1 MTANSMVAPSSDAR
15 RSATPLQ
22 AGMLFNALANPK
34 SGVDIQQVAITL
46 EESLDVT
53 RFTKAWH
60 DLILNHDILRT
71 SFAWEG
77 LSTPEQVVHGH
88 AAMPVEQLDWSDLD
102 QAARRNAKADLMRAE
117 RVKGFAMDAPSLM
130 RLTIVRDADDRWW
143 VLWTFHHAILDG
155 RSFPLV
161 LERLLALYDG
171 VVSSLTPRGA
181 TFDDV
186 ARALTAI
193 DHAPAKEAWRQRLA
207 QLESPTSIDIPY
219 QTTETAADAPGV
231 SAIETRLDEATTTA
245 LLTLAVENE
254 VSLNNVIQAAWT
266 LLLHHYSQQLKVAFG
281 TTRAGRHFIEGARDV
296 IGLLINTVPFLVS
309 VEAEDTLSSLLA
321 KMHQEQ
327 RALRPLE
334 TTPLADIQAAS
345 SLGKTPVFDT
355 IVMYDEATLNTRMA
369 ERLGA
374 RAAGRRFDYVGQTN
388 FDLTLLAYAE
398 PELLLRL
405 EYSTARYNEAAARRI
420 LGQLEKL
427 LKGFPDAGSTTQAVA
442 IDYLLDEE
450 KRDLEAWNATD
461 VDWDLDT
468 TLMALFERQ
477 VERTPDTPAITYK
490 DTTLT
495 YRAFNA
501 RANQLAHYLRKEGVA
516 PDQLVGLAVERS
528 IEMELGIYGVVK
540 AGGAFVPLDPEL
552 PVDRLAFMAEDA
564 GVRLILTQR
573 HLADRLPAD
582 GPKIVALDGD
592 DRPWADQPEANPTLV
607 TRPDQLA
614 YALFTS
620 GSTGTPKCAMN
631 EHRGIV
637 NRILWMQDAFKLDA
651 SDTVLQKT
659 PYSFDV
665 SVWEHFWP
673 LQVGARLVMA
683 ELGGHRDPAYLADII
698 NAEQVTTIH
707 FVPSMLQLF
716 VEEPKVATCKSI
728 RRFIASGEALPREL
742 QDRLFALLDTKLH
755 NLYGPTEAAIDVTWW
770 ACDAESPLKSVP
782 IGRAIA
788 NTQIHLLDKQC
799 RPVPPGVAG
808 ELFIGGVQVGRG
820 YLNRDELT
828 ADRFIDDPFRP
839 GGRLY
844 KTGDLARFMPDGN
857 VEYLGRLD
865 HQVKVRGLRIE
876 LGEIEA
882 VVGQHD
888 AVREVVVIARENRP
902 GQQMLVG
909 YVVGDGIDIEALRR
923 HALKVLADYMV
934 PSEWVVLDAFPL
946 NASGKVDRKR
956 LPAPALAPKRDR
968 LEPSSNV
975 EMRIVAA
982 WKQVL
987 DHNEIGAGDTFFDVG
1002 GTSLSVIRLA
1012 HRLSETFEREVRVAD
1027 LLRFTTV
1034 GQQAQFLD
1042 VSADQPDTQVQA
1054 GVAIARQ
1061 QRDARAKRRRVL
1073 R

>member
-1 MTANSMVAPSSDAR
+1 MTANSMAASSDQER
-15 RSATPLQ
+15 RPATPLQ
-22 AGMLFNALANPK
+22 VGMLFNALAGSR

-46 EESLDVT
+46 EEPLNVP
-53 RFTKAWH
+53 RFARAWQE
-60 DLILNHDILRT
+60 LIRDHAILRT

-77 LSTPEQVVHGH
+77 MNAPLQVVHDLP
-88 AAMPVEQLDWSDLD
+88 AMPIVQQDWSHLGEGARDEAR
-102 QAARRNAKADLMRAE
+102 AALLQEE
-117 RVKGFAMDAPSLM
+117 RVKGFAMDGPSLM
-130 RLTIVRDADDRWW
+130 RLTVMREADDRWW

-161 LERLLALYDG
+161 LERLFARYDG
-171 VVSSLTPRGA
+171 VAGVAVPEGS
-181 TFDDV
+181 TFADYAD
-186 ARALTAI
+186 ALAAI
-193 DHAPAKEAWRQRLA
+193 DQAPAKEAWRERLA
-207 QLESPTSIDIPY
+207 ILESPTPIEIPY
-219 QTTETAADAPGV
+219 QTPRPDEGMPSV
-231 SAIETRLDEATTTA
+231 SAIEARLDEETTSA
-245 LLTLAVENE
+245 LRKLAAETGVR
-254 VSLNNVIQAAWT
+254 LNNVVQAAWT
-266 LLLHHYSQQLKVAFG
+266 LLLHHYTQQPTVAFG
-281 TTRAGRHFIEGARDV
+281 TTRAGRHVIEEADDV
-296 IGLLINTVPFLVS
+296 IGLLINTVPFVVRLDPK
-309 VEAEDTLSSLLA
+309 DTLGNLLA
-321 KMHQEQ
+321 KMREEQ

-334 TTPLADIQAAS
+334 TTPLAEIQAAS
-345 SLGKTPVFDT
+345 SLGTTPVFDN
-355 IVMYDEATLNTRMA
+355 IVMYDEATLNARMA

-374 RAAGRRFDYVGQTN
+374 RAEGRYFDYIGQTN

-405 EYSTARYNEAAARRI
+405 EFDNISYGEVAARRI
-420 LGQLEKL
+420 LRQLEQL
-427 LKGFPDAGSTTQAVA
+427 LKGFPGAGNIQAVA

-450 KRDLEAWNATD
+450 KQNLAAWNTTGN
-461 VDWDLDT
+461 DWDLDA
-468 TLMALFERQ
+468 TLMGLFEQQ
-477 VERTPDTPAITYK
+477 VERTPLAPAVVYK
-490 DTTLT
+490 DSTLT

-501 RANQLAHYLRKEGVA
+501 RANQLARYLRKEGVK

-528 IEMELGIYGVVK
+528 IEMELGIYGIVK

-552 PVDRLAFMAEDA
+552 PKDRLAFMAEDA
-564 GVRLILTQR
+564 GVPLILTQR
-573 HLADRLPAD
+573 HLVDRLPAD
-582 GPKIVALDGD
+582 GSRLVVLDGD
-592 DRPWADQPEANPTLV
+592 DQPWNEEPDDNLAIV

-637 NRILWMQDAFKLDA
+637 NRLLWMQDTFKLDA

-665 SVWEHFWP
+665 SIWEHFWP

-683 ELGGHRDPAYLADII
+683 EPGGHRDPAYLAEII
-698 NAEQVTTIH
+698 NAEKVTTIH
-707 FVPSMLQLF
+707 FVPSMLQHF
-716 VEEPKVATCKSI
+716 VEEPKVATCTSI

-742 QDRLFALLDTKLH
+742 QDRLFAVLDTELH

-770 ACDAESPLKSVP
+770 ACDAKSPLTSVP

-788 NTQIHLLDKQC
+788 NTQIHILDKQC
-799 RPVPPGVAG
+799 HPVPPGVAG
-808 ELFIGGVQVGRG
+808 ELFIGGIQVGRG

-828 ADRFIDDPFRP
+828 EDRFIDDPFRP

-888 AVREVVVIARENRP
+888 AVREVVVVARENRP

-934 PSEWVVLDAFPL
+934 PSEWVVMDAFPL

-968 LEPSSNV
+968 LEPSSNA

-987 DHNEIGAGDTFFDVG
+987 DHDEIGSSDTFFDVG

-1012 HRLSETFEREVRVAD
+1012 HRLSEAFSRDVRVAD

-1034 GQQAQFLD
+1034 TQQAQFLD
-1042 VSADQPDTQVQA
+1042 ASTDRTDSSVEA

-1061 QRDARAKRRRVL
+1061 QRDARAKRRRVV

>member
-1 MTANSMVAPSSDAR
+1 M
-15 RSATPLQ
+15 
-22 AGMLFNALANPK
+22 
-34 SGVDIQQVAITL
+34 
-46 EESLDVT
+46 
-53 RFTKAWH
+53 
-60 DLILNHDILRT
+60 
-71 SFAWEG
+71 
-77 LSTPEQVVHGH
+77 
-88 AAMPVEQLDWSDLD
+88 
-102 QAARRNAKADLMRAE
+102 
-117 RVKGFAMDAPSLM
+117 
-130 RLTIVRDADDRWW
+130 
-143 VLWTFHHAILDG
+143 
-155 RSFPLV
+155 
-161 LERLLALYDG
+161 
-171 VVSSLTPRGA
+171 
-181 TFDDV
+181 
-186 ARALTAI
+186 
-193 DHAPAKEAWRQRLA
+193 
-207 QLESPTSIDIPY
+207 
-219 QTTETAADAPGV
+219 
-231 SAIETRLDEATTTA
+231 
-245 LLTLAVENE
+245 
-254 VSLNNVIQAAWT
+254 
-266 LLLHHYSQQLKVAFG
+266 
-281 TTRAGRHFIEGARDV
+281 IEGTGDI
-296 IGLLINTVPFLVS
+296 IGLLINTVPFLVRL
-309 VEAEDTLSSLLA
+309 EAEDTLSTLLA
-321 KMHQEQ
+321 KMREEQ
-327 RALRPLE
+327 RGLRLLE
-334 TTPLADIQAAS
+334 TTPLTEIQAAS
-345 SLGKTPVFDT
+345 ALGKTPVFDN

-369 ERLGA
+369 KRLGA
-374 RAAGRRFDYVGQTN
+374 RAAGRRFDYTGQTN

-405 EYSTARYNEAAARRI
+405 EYNNARYGDVAARRI
-420 LGQLEKL
+420 LQRLEKL
-427 LKGFPDAGSTTQAVA
+427 LEGFPGARSTSPAVA

-450 KRDLEAWNATD
+450 RQNLEAWNATD

-477 VERTPDTPAITYK
+477 VERTPDTPAVTYQ

-501 RANQLAHYLRKEGVA
+501 RANQLAHYLRQEGVA

-528 IEMELGIYGVVK
+528 IEMELGIYGIVK

-564 GVRLILTQR
+564 GVQLILTQR
-573 HLADRLPAD
+573 HLVDRLPAN
-582 GPKIVALDGD
+582 GPRLILLDD
-592 DRPWADQPEANPTLV
+592 DSPAWSDLPEDNPAVV

-673 LQVGARLVMA
+673 LQVGARLVVA
-683 ELGGHRDPAYLADII
+683 EPGGHRDPAYLADII
-698 NAEQVTTIH
+698 NSEQVTTIH

-716 VEEPKVATCKSI
+716 IEEPKVATCKSV

-742 QDRLFALLDTKLH
+742 QDRLFALLDTELH

-788 NTQIHLLDKQC
+788 NTQIHILDKQDH
-799 RPVPPGVAG
+799 PVPPGVAG
-808 ELFIGGVQVGRG
+808 ELHIGGIQVGRG

-828 ADRFIDDPFRP
+828 ADCFIDDPFRT

-882 VVGQHD
+882 VISQHD
-888 AVREVVVIARENRP
+888 TVREVVVVAREDRQ

-909 YVVGDGIDIEALRR
+909 YVVGDGIDIEGLRH

-934 PSEWVVLDAFPL
+934 PSEWVVMEAFPL
-946 NASGKVDRKR
+946 NTSGKVDRKQ
-956 LPAPALAPKRDR
+956 LPPPALAPKRDL
-968 LEPSSNV
+968 LEPSSNA

-987 DHNEIGAGDTFFDVG
+987 DHDEIGSRDTFFDVG

-1012 HRLSETFEREVRVAD
+1012 HRLSESVRA
-1027 LLRFTTV
+1027 R
-1034 GQQAQFLD
+1034 G
-1042 VSADQPDTQVQA
+1042 A
-1054 GVAIARQ
+1054 GGRPPPLHHRRPAGGIFGCIRQ
-1061 QRDARAKRRRVL
+1061 SGRCQRRGWRGHRPPAAGRARAPPAGPPVGGVTTASTGS
-1073 R
+1073 